1 MRTSSESLPNKPS
14 EVAIARPPTTECLD
28 RSKSE
33 SDICDELASSSAAV
47 GQSGSSTTSDLSRG
61 DGSLATWSGKS
72 SSSKEILDEAVL
84 LTDSEAA
91 SPVECR
97 VSLDLKHCD
106 SRLSSSDRTKV
117 NPSETLDQGLLS
129 SDICESSDDTLRHM
143 AISDVHEES
152 NNLTL
157 RRKRNSLESS
167 CDEACLGST
176 STNPNCDD
184 SGFFTQELPTGTH
197 KTSLSE
203 TSCSTSN
210 TEFDNGTLV
219 RGQSPSSFSC
229 TNLRCS
235 KAVTS
240 SDLMEDQAVPVVQ
253 TVQPVDPF
261 DPDIRFLA
269 SMADFDETVS
279 SFGAKTAERL
289 MNDVIRSVSSLS
301 VTESEIACRLPIMGP
316 STSDAI
322 AIAMLEPQS
331 VSEEQTKI
339 SCVTFDEGEGHVAAV
354 VEEQQLASQ
363 FSCEKSSSSR
373 SSLLPSF
380 SHPSP
385 HVLPTA
391 VPQDDTL
398 PPPPEFLSSEDSEA
412 SSCGLFKS
420 GTSIGILPLKAE
432 CEIERSFGETYMLPE
447 EKEASQEP
455 FGELYG
461 EESFATQDLS
471 DPWLEDSSLTQDH
484 EMLSGDKSKP
494 KPPPIMKKPPKPNAS

>member
-14 EVAIARPPTTECLD
+14 EVTISRPPPTECLD

-91 SPVECR
+91 SPIECH
-97 VSLDLKHCD
+97 VSLDLKRCD
-106 SRLSSSDRTKV
+106 SRLSSDKTKE
-117 NPSETLDQGLLS
+117 NPSETLDHGLLL
-129 SDICESSDDTLRHM
+129 SDNCESSDDTLRHM

-152 NNLTL
+152 SDLTL
-157 RRKRNSLESS
+157 RRKRNSLELS

-176 STNPNCDD
+176 STNPNCED
-184 SGFFTQELPTGTH
+184 SGFFTQELRSETH
-197 KTSLSE
+197 KTSLAE

-210 TEFDNGTLV
+210 IDFDRGTLV
-219 RGQSPSSFSC
+219 RSQSPSSFSC

-235 KAVTS
+235 EPVAS
-240 SDLMEDQAVPVVQ
+240 NDLMEDQAVPVVA

-261 DPDIRFLA
+261 DHDVLFLA
-269 SMADFDETVS
+269 SMADFDKAVS
-279 SFGAKTAERL
+279 SFGAKTAEHL

-301 VTESEIACRLPIMGP
+301 VTESENSCCLPIIGP
-316 STSDAI
+316 SASDAI
-322 AIAMLEPQS
+322 AILEPEN
-331 VSEEQTKI
+331 VSEEETKI
-339 SCVTFDEGEGHVAAV
+339 SRMTFGEGHVAA
-354 VEEQQLASQ
+354 EEQQLASQ
-363 FSCEKSSSSR
+363 FLCEKSSSSH
-373 SSLLPSF
+373 SSLLPLF

-391 VPQDDTL
+391 VPLDDPL
-398 PPPPEFLSSEDSEA
+398 PPPPEFLSSEDLEA
-412 SSCGLFKS
+412 SSDGQCKREMG
-420 GTSIGILPLKAE
+420 IEILPLKTE
-432 CEIERSFGETYMLPE
+432 CEIERSFEETYMPPE

-455 FGELYG
+455 SGELYG
-461 EESFATQDLS
+461 EESLATHDLS
-471 DPWLEDSSLTQDH
+471 DSWLEDSSLTQDH
-484 EMLSGDKSKP
+484 EMLSGNKSKP

>member
-14 EVAIARPPTTECLD
+14 EVTIARPPTTECLD

-84 LTDSEAA
+84 LTDSETA

-97 VSLDLKHCD
+97 VSLDLKRCD
-106 SRLSSSDRTKV
+106 SRLSSDRTKE
-117 NPSETLDQGLLS
+117 NPSEMFDQGLLS

-176 STNPNCDD
+176 STNPNCED
-184 SGFFTQELPTGTH
+184 SGFFTQELRTETH
-197 KTSLSE
+197 KASLSE

-219 RGQSPSSFSC
+219 RSQSPSSFSC

-235 KAVTS
+235 KAVAS

-261 DPDIRFLA
+261 DHDIRFLA

-289 MNDVIRSVSSLS
+289 MNDVICSVSSLS
-301 VTESEIACRLPIMGP
+301 ATESEIACCLPIMGL

-322 AIAMLEPQS
+322 AVLEPQS
-331 VSEEQTKI
+331 VSEEETKI
-339 SCVTFDEGEGHVAAV
+339 SCVTFGEGEGHVAAV

-363 FSCEKSSSSR
+363 FSCEKLSSSR

-391 VPQDDTL
+391 VPPDDPL
-398 PPPPEFLSSEDSEA
+398 PPPPEFLSSEDSEV
-412 SSCGLFKS
+412 SSYGLLKS
-420 GTSIGILPLKAE
+420 GTSIEILPLKAE
-432 CEIERSFGETYMLPE
+432 CEIERSFRETYVPPE

-455 FGELYG
+455 FDELYG

-471 DPWLEDSSLTQDH
+471 DPWLEDSCLTQDH